1 MIDTNMAVAA
11 PTTPL
16 RDLGLRESY
25 ADPNANDLDKDAFL
39 QLLVAQLRY
48 QDPLN
53 PSDPAEFMATTA
65 QFTVVEK
72 LDELTQ
78 QGANTAIISG
88 LSMAS
93 SLVGRTVTYVGN
105 DDAIATGVVSSAQVN
120 GGEVRLVTDS
130 GVVDLSTVIGIGET
144 NSPDSTQRSPAAGD
158 NTAAAPTTSGDSTAP
173 NEATPPS
180 DAVLPNEAAPPGAEA
195 PADEAPPPDV
205 AAPLE
210 APPSTAATPA
220 PPISTSSV
228 SPTPASPTPASPTSP
243 EPPLLADL
251 ATDTNEPKE
260 PTS

>member
-1 MIDTNMAVAA
+1 MIDTNTAVPAS
-11 PTTPL
+11 TTPL
-16 RDLGLRESY
+16 RDLGLRESL

-53 PSDPAEFMATTA
+53 PNDPSEFMATTA

-93 SLVGRTVTYVGN
+93 SLVGRTITYVGS
-105 DDAIATGVVSSAQVN
+105 DDAIATGVVSSAQVS

-144 NSPDSTQRSPAAGD
+144 ATSASAPVSPPA
-158 NTAAAPTTSGDSTAP
+158 TS
-173 NEATPPS
+173 
-180 DAVLPNEAAPPGAEA
+180 
-195 PADEAPPPDV
+195 
-205 AAPLE
+205 
-210 APPSTAATPA
+210 PA
-220 PPISTSSV
+220 PPEGAAVPDEVAVPSEVAASDAATAGDESPPAAPAAPDPSPLAVAVSTTPATASTIP
-228 SPTPASPTPASPTSP
+228 PTPASAPSQEET
-243 EPPLLADL
+243 LIADP